1 MTSSKLSMLQSSLL
15 EDIKNTWFDY
25 KIHIDKLIFKEKY
38 KDDYDVY
45 NTITGLKLIIHKDHP
60 EYFNY
65 NEFVKYGIN
74 SQVFGIT
81 SMFGSMEYSKYLSEN
96 NIELK
101 DNIIKLRCDGT
112 NKSNF
117 VHFRLFELILSKI
130 NIIEYVR
137 YIYKLVYNL
146 DIFENKFEFINNNL
160 VTLPTNKNFYIG
172 TFMTLE
178 NIYISKDDCFI
189 GASSIEKAVRE
200 KYNMQ
205 KLSPDSAPSSYLTV
219 RSSVYNGY
227 IEYIKKFI
235 KTSYDNFHCKKS
247 VNTITIFMHPILALI
262 RISSI
267 NRFAFRNILVKEILD
282 YKDSTN
288 PTSQANIYNINLK
301 SNIIKQTEDPLFSF
315 AKLGDKVVI
324 IETESGFI
332 KINSL
337 IYNYDINN
345 NIFIKND
352 ELDKKFEYKLRMF
365 LKDESRFQYV
375 QTLNEMIKENKLT
388 TINTDQCEYDL
399 SQLESIKYNTLK
411 EFNYCVHYYNK
422 SVIKDYSGLYVH
434 PELFIY
440 FIMYFDIK
448 IAIVY
453 IRIMF
458 TILTTTANNNI
469 SMETYY
475 KNLLTKYKEQSRIYK
490 EKYEQNELLYNNL
503 LSKYQE
509 LLYKTYIDEVTYNE
523 LETTY
528 NELEQN
534 NISLKLKYEE
544 LRNNFIKANPALG
557 YLKISLE
564 NDQQIKV
571 QFATNP
577 LLVNKNTLKLY
588 SGYDANNMYR
598 KIKEEIKEHPIDAIS
613 YDTNNKF
620 NITDTKKALEYIDNI
635 MNNIYYNYNNNKYIK
650 EEYVKLVD
658 EYYKNMEDNT
668 DKGKGNRSRL
678 KGHIYEYQCAYD
690 MKICMQKNLSKTFFI
705 ENNLTSKDIG
715 FDLIDVDNKVLY
727 QCKNYNYRI
736 CTKML
741 DTFFVLRNKL
751 KDYKLKLIVTN
762 IDYIPKA
769 IYFGYDRKMDRED
782 IIVKEFVE
790 PKEYILYNEEVRNIA
805 PEV

>member
-1 MTSSKLSMLQSSLL
+1 MTETNQLTQKSFLL
-15 EDIKNTWFDY
+15 KDIKNTWFDY
-25 KIHIDKLIFKEKY
+25 KLHIDKLIYKEQY
-38 KDDYDVY
+38 KDDFDIYT
-45 NTITGLKLIIHKDHP
+45 TITGLKLIIHKDYP

-81 SMFGSMEYSKYLSEN
+81 SMFGSMEYKNYLSEN
-96 NIELK
+96 NIKLDE
-101 DNIIKLRCDGT
+101 NIIKLRCDGT

-137 YIYKLVYNL
+137 YIYKLIYDL
-146 DIFENKFEFINNNL
+146 DIFENKFEYINDSL
-160 VTLPTNKNFYIG
+160 VTLPTNKNCYIG
-172 TFMTLE
+172 TFMTLG
-178 NIYISKDDCFI
+178 NIYITKDDYFI
-189 GASSIEKAVRE
+189 SALALERAAKE
-200 KYNMQ
+200 KYNMDNDSKQ
-205 KLSPDSAPSSYLTV
+205 ISPAKYLST
-219 RSSVYNGY
+219 RSSTYDGY
-227 IEYIKKFI
+227 IEYIKKYI
-235 KTSYDNFHCKKS
+235 NTEYKEFHYKKMIS
-247 VNTITIFMHPILALI
+247 TQTIFMHPILGLI
-262 RISSI
+262 RIASI
-267 NRFAFRNILVKEILD
+267 NKFSFRNILVKEILD

-288 PTSQANIYNINLK
+288 PTSQTNIYNNI
-301 SNIIKQTEDPLFSF
+301 SNIIKVCNDPSFSF

-324 IETESGFI
+324 IESDTGFI
-332 KINSL
+332 KLNSL
-337 IYNYDINN
+337 IYDYDIDNN
-345 NIFIKND
+345 KFIKNN
-352 ELDKKFEYKLRMF
+352 ELENNFSYKVKMF
-365 LKDESRFQYV
+365 LKNELRFQYI
-375 QTLNEMIKENKLT
+375 QILNELIKENKLT
-388 TINTDQCEYDL
+388 NIDISQHEYNL
-399 SQLESIKYNTLK
+399 TELESINYNTLK

-422 SVIKDYSGLYVH
+422 DVLKDYLGYYVH

-440 FIMYFDIK
+440 FMMYYDIK
-448 IAIVY
+448 LSISY
-453 IRIMF
+453 IRLVF
-458 TILTTTANNNI
+458 A
-469 SMETYY
+469 
-475 KNLLTKYKEQSRIYK
+475 LLTIMSNTNKSIESFYVNKLETCKEESRIYK
-490 EKYEQNELLYNNL
+490 EKYEEREKMFENL
-503 LSKYQE
+503 LDKYYESIRTIEE
-509 LLYKTYIDEVTYNE
+509 LEVTYND
-523 LETTY
+523 LAITY
-528 NELEQN
+528 NELEQS

-544 LRNNFIKANPALG
+544 LKNNFIKANPSLG

-564 NDQQIKV
+564 NDRQIKV

-751 KDYKLKLIVTN
+751 KDYKLKLIITN

>member
-1 MTSSKLSMLQSSLL
+1 
-15 EDIKNTWFDY
+15 
-25 KIHIDKLIFKEKY
+25 
-38 KDDYDVY
+38 
-45 NTITGLKLIIHKDHP
+45 
-60 EYFNY
+60 
-65 NEFVKYGIN
+65 
-74 SQVFGIT
+74 
-81 SMFGSMEYSKYLSEN
+81 MF
-96 NIELK
+96 I
-101 DNIIKLRCDGT
+101 
-112 NKSNF
+112 
-117 VHFRLFELILSKI
+117 
-130 NIIEYVR
+130 
-137 YIYKLVYNL
+137 
-146 DIFENKFEFINNNL
+146 
-160 VTLPTNKNFYIG
+160 
-172 TFMTLE
+172 
-178 NIYISKDDCFI
+178 
-189 GASSIEKAVRE
+189 
-200 KYNMQ
+200 
-205 KLSPDSAPSSYLTV
+205 
-219 RSSVYNGY
+219 
-227 IEYIKKFI
+227 
-235 KTSYDNFHCKKS
+235 
-247 VNTITIFMHPILALI
+247 
-262 RISSI
+262 
-267 NRFAFRNILVKEILD
+267 
-282 YKDSTN
+282 
-288 PTSQANIYNINLK
+288 
-301 SNIIKQTEDPLFSF
+301 
-315 AKLGDKVVI
+315 
-324 IETESGFI
+324 
-332 KINSL
+332 
-337 IYNYDINN
+337 
-345 NIFIKND
+345 
-352 ELDKKFEYKLRMF
+352 
-365 LKDESRFQYV
+365 KDESRFQYI

-388 TINTDQCEYDL
+388 TINTEQCEYDL
-399 SQLESIKYNTLK
+399 SQLESINYNTLK
-411 EFNYCVHYYNK
+411 EFTYCVHNYSKN
-422 SVIKDYSGLYVH
+422 VQKDYLGYYVH

-509 LLYKTYIDEVTYNE
+509 LLYKTYVDEVTYNE

-588 SGYDANNMYR
+588 SGYDANSMFR

-620 NITDTKKALEYIDNI
+620 NITNTEKALEYIDNI

-650 EEYVKLVD
+650 EEYVTLVD
-658 EYYKNMEDNT
+658 EYYKNMEDKT

-727 QCKNYNYRI
+727 QCKNYSYRI

-762 IDYIPKA
+762 IDYIPKT
-769 IYFGYDRKMDRED
+769 IYFGYDAKMDRED

-790 PKEYILYNEEVRNIA
+790 PKEYILYNEEVRNII

>member
-1 MTSSKLSMLQSSLL
+1 MTSSKLSLLQSSVL

-25 KIHIDKLIFKEKY
+25 KIHIDKLIFKEQY
-38 KDDYDVY
+38 KDDFNVY
-45 NTITGLKLIIHKDHP
+45 NTITGLKLIIHKDYP

-65 NEFVKYGIN
+65 GEFVKYGID
-74 SQVFGIT
+74 SQAFGIT
-81 SMFGSMEYSKYLSEN
+81 SMFNSIEYKKYLSEN
-96 NIELK
+96 NIVLNN
-101 DNIIKLRCDGT
+101 NIIKLKCDGP
-112 NKSNF
+112 NKNNF

-130 NIIEYVR
+130 NVIEYAR
-137 YIYKLVYNL
+137 YIYKLLYDL
-146 DIFENKFEFINNNL
+146 DIYDNKFEFINDSL
-160 VTLPTNKNFYIG
+160 VMLPTNKNCYIG
-172 TFMTLE
+172 TFMGLDT
-178 NIYISKDDCFI
+178 IYISKDDCFI
-189 GASSIEKAVRE
+189 GTASFERAIRE

-205 KLSPDSAPSSYLTV
+205 KLTPDSAPSRYLTIKT
-219 RSSVYNGY
+219 SVYNGY
-227 IEYIKKFI
+227 IEYIKKHI
-235 KTSYDNFHCKKS
+235 KASYDEFHYKKT
-247 VNTITIFMHPILALI
+247 VNTQTLFMHPILALL
-262 RISSI
+262 RAATI

-282 YKDSTN
+282 FKNSINNDK
-288 PTSQANIYNINLK
+288 PVNIYNINLK
-301 SNIIKQTEDPLFSF
+301 SNIIKPCNDPSFSF

-324 IETESGFI
+324 IESESGFI
-332 KINSL
+332 KLNSL
-337 IYNYDINN
+337 IYNYDTNN
-345 NIFIKND
+345 NKFIKNN
-352 ELDKKFEYKLRMF
+352 ELESNFSYKTKMF

-388 TINTDQCEYDL
+388 TINTEQCEYDL
-399 SQLESIKYNTLK
+399 TQLESVNYNTLK
-411 EFNYCVHYYNK
+411 DFEYCVHYIQHNTEINY
-422 SVIKDYSGLYVH
+422 VGYYVH

-440 FIMYFDIK
+440 FSMYYNIK
-448 IAIVY
+448 LAIIYV
-453 IRIMF
+453 RLLF
-458 TILTTTANNNI
+458 TLLTTTANNNI
-469 SMETYY
+469 SVESYY
-475 KNLLTKYKEQSRIYK
+475 KNLLTKYKEQSRLYK
-490 EKYEQNELLYNNL
+490 EKYERNEELYNNL
-503 LSKYQE
+503 LIKYTE
-509 LLYKTYIDEVTYNE
+509 VVKANHIITTTYEE

-534 NISLKLKYEE
+534 NISLKLKYDE
-544 LRNNFIKANPALG
+544 LRNNFIKANPSLG
-557 YLKISLE
+557 YLKINLE
-564 NDQQIKV
+564 NDRQIKV

-650 EEYVKLVD
+650 EEYVELVN
-658 EYYKNMEDNT
+658 EYYKNMEDKT

-727 QCKNYNYRI
+727 QCKNYSYRI

-741 DTFFVLRNKL
+741 DTFFILRNKL

-762 IDYIPKA
+762 IDYIPRTV
-769 IYFGYDRKMDRED
+769 YFGCDRKMDRED

-790 PKEYILYNEEVRNIA
+790 PKEYILYNEEVRNII

>member
-25 KIHIDKLIFKEKY
+25 NLHIDKLVFKEKY
-38 KDDYDVY
+38 KDDYNIY
-45 NTITGLKLIIHKDHP
+45 TTITGLKLIIHKDYP

-65 NEFVKYGIN
+65 SEFIKYGIN
-74 SQVFGIT
+74 SQAFGIT

-112 NKSNF
+112 NKTNF

-137 YIYKLVYNL
+137 YIYKLVYDL
-146 DIFENKFEFINNNL
+146 DIFENKFEYINNNL

-189 GASSIEKAVRE
+189 GAASIERAVRE

-247 VNTITIFMHPILALI
+247 VNTTTIFMHPILALI

-267 NRFAFRNILVKEILD
+267 NRFAFRNILIKEILD

-301 SNIIKQTEDPLFSF
+301 SNIIKPCDNPLFSF
-315 AKLGDKVVI
+315 AKLGDKLVI

-337 IYNYDINN
+337 IYNYDTNN
-345 NIFIKND
+345 NKFIKND

-365 LKDESRFQYV
+365 IKDESRFQYI

-388 TINTDQCEYDL
+388 TINVDQCEYDL
-399 SQLESIKYNTLK
+399 SQLESINYNTLK
-411 EFNYCVHYYNK
+411 EFTYCVHNYSK
-422 SVIKDYSGLYVH
+422 DVQKDYLGYYVH

-509 LLYKTYIDEVTYNE
+509 LLYKTYVDEVTYNE

-588 SGYDANNMYR
+588 SGYDANSMFR

-650 EEYVKLVD
+650 EEYVELVN
-658 EYYKNMEDNT
+658 EYYKHIEDNT

-727 QCKNYNYRI
+727 QCKNYSYRI

-741 DTFFVLRNKL
+741 DTFFILRNKL

-762 IDYIPKA
+762 IDYIPRTV
-769 IYFGYDRKMDRED
+769 YFGYDRKMDRED

-790 PKEYILYNEEVRNIA
+790 PKEYILYNEEVRNII